1 MSDSKDQPQAP
12 AVSLFDIMLSVGIL
26 VLVGT
31 VIFNTIRVNSM
42 KKEAEKTFAHMCWMT
57 QMVFGVPD
65 TSLTQIEACYNLRD
79 EIYNGWEALKIE

>member
-42 KKEAEKTFAHMCWMT
+42 KKEAEKTFAHICWMT
-57 QMVFGVPD
+57 QMVFGVAD
-65 TSLTQIEACYNLRD
+65 TAMNPIETCYNLRD
-79 EIYNGWEALKIE
+79 EIYNGWEALNVE